1 MVIESTVRAFR
12 FAWLSV
18 VRQPA
23 RALLGIAGVAAIGAL
38 LFDMLLLS
46 RGLVLSFADLLDRSG
61 FDVRVMAS
69 DAPPFTGPRLTNADA
84 LADQI
89 RALRGVDAVL
99 TLRVRDADLAVD
111 PTGHQDQPPRQ
122 SDATDDDSRGRVH
135 FIGADPR
142 VRSMWTILQGEDLS
156 DAGPRAMIV
165 INQRLAKTNELQVG
179 SRVTLRGRCD
189 DLAGAAAAVSF
200 TVAGI
205 AEFPFDSATAATVAG
220 TLEDVDRLCGET
232 RNQSAEMFLVRSAPG
247 LGAAGAAA
255 EIRTAHPELYIVTN
269 EELVER
275 FVRVEFS
282 YFRQISAVLA
292 IVTLFF
298 GFLLITVLLTVSV
311 NQRLAEIAA
320 LRALGFSRSRVIA
333 GVFWESLLL
342 VGIGGA
348 LAVPL
353 GAALSVWLDTILRSL
368 PNLPARLHFFV
379 FEPRAL
385 VLYVLLLVVASI
397 AAAIYP
403 IRIVSVLPI
412 AGTLRREVV
421 S

>member
-1 MVIESTVRAFR
+1 V
-12 FAWLSV
+12 
-18 VRQPA
+18 
-23 RALLGIAGVAAIGAL
+23 GVA
-38 LFDMLLLS
+38 
-46 RGLVLSFADLLDRSG
+46 
-61 FDVRVMAS
+61 
-69 DAPPFTGPRLTNADA
+69 P
-84 LADQI
+84 
-89 RALRGVDAVL
+89 
-99 TLRVRDADLAVD
+99 
-111 PTGHQDQPPRQ
+111 
-122 SDATDDDSRGRVH
+122 
-135 FIGADPR
+135 
-142 VRSMWTILQGEDLS
+142 
-156 DAGPRAMIV
+156 
-165 INQRLAKTNELQVG
+165 
-179 SRVTLRGRCD
+179 
-189 DLAGAAAAVSF
+189 AVSF

-205 AEFPFDSATAATVAG
+205 AEFPFDSAAAATVAG

-232 RNQSAEMFLVRSAPG
+232 DNQSAEMFLVRSAPEV
-247 LGAAGAAA
+247 GAGGAAA
-255 EIRTAHPELYIVTN
+255 EIRAVHPELYIVTN
-269 EELVER
+269 AELVER

-292 IVTLFF
+292 VVTLFF

-333 GVFWESLLL
+333 GVCWESVLL

-348 LAVPL
+348 LALPL
-353 GAALSVWLDTILRSL
+353 GLGLSVWLDAILRSL

-385 VLYVLLLVVASI
+385 VLYAVLLVAASI